1 MKFYPTA
8 MRDITLSSCPF
19 VVARLWRFI
28 LIALLA
34 GAAATSA
41 SAQTGPPA
49 YYSTVGGAQVTQPS
63 LQATGSGNVSLSGN
77 AADGDFATFATL
89 KVDANVGAPV
99 KLYLPL
105 AGPAPAGYRAGVVL
119 ATASGLVNISA
130 LSTVTLRTYLT
141 VDGAPQLQET
151 RVIRAEVVRALL
163 GAGTLPTQLE
173 FMSAKPFSAVEVE
186 FAGVVGLSYTT
197 NIYYAYGVRPG
208 IQTRATGYL
217 SRFGPVTGTE
227 YEAASANGL
236 LCLATDV
243 LNPANVVNN
252 DLTDFALLHSTLA
265 VTCNPSIKAKLA
277 GVPTAAGINTG
288 APAGYY
294 AGFVVG
300 QGSVLD
306 VSLLSSLRLTTYL
319 NGAPQEEKSGGGL
332 LDLTLL
338 PGNKAQV
345 SFATSKAFDAV
356 KMERMGLLT
365 LLDDLE
371 VYYAFGLAPAAFQG
385 TSPVLSN
392 FAAPVAAGVEASP
405 AQGIT
410 VPLGTVVLTNVD
422 NPSFAIDAN
431 LTNYAQINITGFGLL
446 TNTATASLKMM
457 LNGTG
462 RAGNRVGVV
471 AGSGAGLLDL
481 NVLQGTT
488 ISTYDASNTI
498 IESKSGS
505 ELLTAA
511 LLDGSG
517 SSKIS
522 FLASRDFTY
531 VKLTVSS
538 AASVL
543 SNTRV
548 YYSFAEDVPH
558 FSLQYPLPVELASF
572 GGTWAGNAA
581 ELSWATA
588 SEKNSSHFIVERSA
602 NGAGGYQAVGRV
614 AAAGSSTSHRSYQLR
629 DADAGTLGAAT
640 LYYRLRQV
648 DADGREAF
656 SAVVA
661 VVVSKQPARVQL
673 AVYPNPA
680 GTAQEAYLDF
690 RNLVGGGQLTTYAE
704 NGQLVSQVL
713 LAESAG
719 RAALP
724 VLKAGLYYVVLRD
737 AAGRKVAT
745 ERLVVSGR

>member
-1 MKFYPTA
+1 
-8 MRDITLSSCPF
+8 MRVFILNPCPL
-19 VVARLWRFI
+19 VVARLWSLI
-28 LIALLA
+28 TIALLTVSV
-34 GAAATSA
+34 ATSA
-41 SAQTGPPA
+41 QAQASLPA
-49 YYSTVGGAQVTQPS
+49 YYSTAGGAQVTQP
-63 LQATGSGNVSLSGN
+63 LPQVTGSGNVSLSGN

-105 AGPAPAGYRAGVVL
+105 AGLAPAGYRAGVVL
-119 ATASGLVNISA
+119 ATASGLATISA
-130 LSTVTLRTYLT
+130 LSTVTLRTYIT

-151 RVIRAEVVRALL
+151 RVVRAELVRALL

-173 FMSAKPFSAVEVE
+173 FISAKPFGAVEVE
-186 FAGVVGLSYTT
+186 FAGVVGLNYTT
-197 NIYYAYGVRPG
+197 DIYYAYGVRPG
-208 IQTRATGYL
+208 IQTRASGYL
-217 SRFGPVTGTE
+217 SRFGIVTGTE
-227 YEAASANGL
+227 YEAASANGV

-243 LNPANVVNN
+243 LNPANAVNN
-252 DLTDFALLHSTLA
+252 ELTDFALLHSTLA
-265 VTCNPSIKAKLA
+265 VGCNPSIKAKLA

-288 APAGYY
+288 APVGYY

-306 VSLLSSLRLTTYL
+306 VSLLSSLKLTTYL

-338 PGNKAQV
+338 PNNKAQV
-345 SFATSKAFDAV
+345 SFVTSKAFDAV
-356 KMERMGLLT
+356 KIERIGLLT

-385 TSPVLSN
+385 ISPVLSN
-392 FAAPVAAGVEASP
+392 FGAPVVAGVEASP
-405 AQGIT
+405 TQSIT
-410 VPLGTVVLTNVD
+410 LPLLGGTVVLTNVD
-422 NPSFAIDAN
+422 NPTFAIDAD
-431 LTNYAQINITGFGLL
+431 LTNYAQINITGVGLL

-471 AGSGAGLLDL
+471 VSSGAGLLDL
-481 NVLQGTT
+481 KVLPGVT

-498 IESKSGS
+498 IESKTGS
-505 ELLTAA
+505 ELLTVD
-511 LLDGSG
+511 LLNGSR
-517 SSKIS
+517 SKIS

-531 VKLTVSS
+531 VKITLSS
-538 AASVL
+538 LASVL
-543 SNTRV
+543 TNTRV
-548 YYSFAEDVPH
+548 YYSFAEDVPL
-558 FSLQYPLPVELASF
+558 FSLQYPLPVELVRF
-572 GGTWAGNAA
+572 GGTWVGNAA

-588 SEKNSSHFIVERSA
+588 SEKNSSHFIVERSTS
-602 NGAGGYQAVGRV
+602 GESGYQAVGRV
-614 AAAGSSTSHRSYQLR
+614 AAAGSSTSSRSYQLR
-629 DADAGTLGAAT
+629 DAEAGTLGATT

-661 VVVSKQPARVQL
+661 VVVGKQSALAQL
-673 AVYPNPA
+673 NVYPNPA
-680 GTAQEAYLDF
+680 GTAQEAHLDF
-690 RNLVGGGQLTTYAE
+690 RNLTGGGQLTTYAE
-704 NGQLVSQVL
+704 TGQLVSQVL
-713 LAESAG
+713 LTESAG